1 MEQAI
6 AMSLAIEDE
15 QIRAMED
22 EEEIMMKLAME
33 LSRQES
39 ETASEVQKTV
49 ELVDAAE
56 EVK

>member
-33 LSRQES
+33 LSR
-39 ETASEVQKTV
+39 
-49 ELVDAAE
+49 
-56 EVK
+56 